1 MTMGLVLGA
10 GGTAGEAFHRGVVR
24 AMTDLGLDARQAE
37 VVVGTSA
44 GSIVAA
50 SLRRHA
56 TPRAEAVPAP
66 PAQGVGARLHRLV
79 PRRSTAL
86 GLWRRPRQALN
97 AALLSPEFAIGRT
110 SLEFMRSGLAARHQV
125 WPQAPLFVVA
135 VRRSDGRRVVFGAPG
150 EPRPDVGAAV
160 AASCAI
166 PGYFTP
172 ITIDGV
178 DYVDGGLHSPTNA
191 DVLAGAGLDLVV
203 VSSPMSMQVRSAR
216 PRLDLPLRLLFHG
229 YLQEEVLVLR
239 RRRTRVVTIAP
250 DTAVLTVMGLNMM
263 DGRGIHDIEER
274 AYELARRRLRDVP
287 LELAAR
293 PRA

>member
-1 MTMGLVLGA
+1 MTLGLVLGA

-24 AMTDLGLDARQAE
+24 AMTDLGLDARQAQ

-56 TPRAEAVPAP
+56 APRPEAPAAAVPA
-66 PAQGVGARLHRLV
+66 GLGRLV
-79 PRRSTAL
+79 PRRTTAL

-125 WPQAPLFVVA
+125 WPQAPLYVVA

-150 EPRPDVGAAV
+150 EPRPEVGSAV

-172 ITIDGV
+172 IEIDGV
-178 DYVDGGLHSPTNA
+178 EYVDGGVHSPTNA
-191 DVLAGAGLDLVV
+191 DVLSTAGLDLVV
-203 VSSPMSMQVRSAR
+203 VSSPMSTQVRSSRA
-216 PRLDLPLRLLFHG
+216 RLDLPLRLLFHG
-229 YLQEEVLVLR
+229 YLQEEVWTLR
-239 RRRTRVVTIAP
+239 RRRTRVVTIEP
-250 DTAVLTVMGLNMM
+250 DSAVLTVMGLNMM
-263 DGRGIHDIEER
+263 DGRSIHDIEER
-274 AYELARRRLRDVP
+274 AYELARTRLRDVP
-287 LELAAR
+287 LELATATR
-293 PRA
+293 TP